1 MLLLTIV
8 SPPCYVYYAA
18 IYLIRVQVTEVY
30 GNCPRYI
37 RKYQRVQPSEYVP
50 KAGSEPPTPAW
61 NPRDDINPILP
72 AHDPARKSV

>member
-1 MLLLTIV
+1 MLLLAIV
-8 SPPCYVYYAA
+8 SPPCCVYYAA
-18 IYLIRVQVTEVY
+18 IYLVRVQVTEVY

-37 RKYQRVQPSEYVP
+37 HKYQRVQPSEYVP

-61 NPRDDINPILP
+61 KLRDDINPILP